1 MKTHTIFAA
10 AMAALA
16 TTAFAA
22 PQLQVEPGA
31 HGFRK
36 VLIEPVRVELHRD
49 FVASTGAFRGQA
61 QRLGD
66 DEARRLAAEMGA
78 AFNQALAQA
87 FRARGYE
94 LATGPGADVLRIS
107 PALEDL
113 YVNAVERTGVA
124 TLKQYVREAG
134 QATMVAEGRDPKGA
148 RVVFAT
154 EQATAGR
161 TEDFN
166 RASDVSNRFWFEAMF
181 RRWANELVL
190 AMATG
195 R

>member
-1 MKTHTIFAA
+1 MKIHTTFAA
-10 AMAALA
+10 VIAAIA

-22 PQLQVEPGA
+22 PQLQVEPAA

-36 VLIEPVRVELHRD
+36 VLIEPVRVEFHPD
-49 FVASTGAFRGQA
+49 FVASTRAIRGQPP
-61 QRLGD
+61 RLGD
-66 DEARRLAAEMGA
+66 EAARRLAAEMGA
-78 AFNQALAQA
+78 SFNQALAQA

-94 LATGPGADVLRIS
+94 IATGPGSDVLRIS

-113 YVNAVERTGVA
+113 YVNAVESGGTAAV
-124 TLKQYVREAG
+124 KQYVREAG

-190 AMATG
+190 AMASG